1 MSQQPTLEVESV
13 HPLPPMIL
21 HPFTESAST
30 VRVLESAK
38 ASLSTLKGGEG
49 SQEEM
54 ADLDRQLLDGRYA
67 EVRMLFYVGKDVYRW
82 LEQCIEGCIR
92 EPDLVRANLQPQ
104 SFAHLLIKQTP
115 VDVIEKL
122 KSWGVIEYPRI
133 FSRSIGIFVQFR
145 EPPAQE
151 NLQADY
157 LRYYFR
163 YADYAYA
170 AWRDLTKSPILP
182 EEKFPFI
189 LYASG
194 EYTRML
200 EREWESSSS
209 ESV

>member
-1 MSQQPTLEVESV
+1 MSQQPTLAVDNV
-13 HPLPPMIL
+13 HPLPPLIL

-38 ASLSTLKGGEG
+38 ASLSMLEGGDG
-49 SQEEM
+49 SSQEL

-67 EVRMLFYVGKDVYRW
+67 EIRMLFYVGKDVYRW
-82 LEQCIEGCIR
+82 LEQCLEGCVR
-92 EPDLVRANLQPQ
+92 EPELARANLQTQ

-115 VDVIEKL
+115 LDVIEKL

-151 NLQADY
+151 MLQAEY

-170 AWRDLTKSPILP
+170 AWRDLNKSPILP
-182 EEKFPFI
+182 ADNFPFT

-200 EREWESSSS
+200 EREWEGSSS